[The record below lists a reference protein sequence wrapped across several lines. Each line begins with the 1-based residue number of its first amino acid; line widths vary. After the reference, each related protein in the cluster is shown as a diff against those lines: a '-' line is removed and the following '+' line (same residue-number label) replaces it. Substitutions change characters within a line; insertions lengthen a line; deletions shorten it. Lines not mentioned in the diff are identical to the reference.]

1 MTKLPNGWEVKKLE
15 DIFNVERG
23 GSPRP
28 IQDYLT
34 NDENGINWIKISDIN
49 NQKYIYETKE
59 KIIEEGLKKSKLVV
73 KGDFLISNSMSFGK
87 PVIVKMSK
95 GAIHDGWLLLREKIT
110 LSKDYFYYLFCS
122 GFMYSL
128 LSSKAAGSTVKNLN
142 INMVKELEVPLP
154 SLEEQRKIVKILDE
168 KFASIDES
176 IRLAK
181 DDLLS
186 LDELWQSILNDSF
199 NPLKSK
205 LDNDTYTLPPTW
217 KWEKLGDICNI
228 TDGTHKTPTYQDDG
242 IPFLSVKNI
251 SKGFFD
257 LSDVRYI
264 SNEEHLKLT
273 KRAKPEIND
282 ILICRI
288 GTLGKAIKV
297 DLDFEFSIFVSLG
310 LLKPKGGFCVDY
322 IVHFLNSPF
331 MDIWIENNKIGG
343 GTHTAKLNLNVL
355 HSCNIALP
363 PLKEQERIAKELESK
378 AKTIKELK
386 ELYAKRLKDYEELK
400 ESLLDL
406 AFKGGL

>member
-1 MTKLPNGWEVKKLE
+1 MTKLPNGWEVKKFE
-15 DIFNVERG
+15 DIFDIERG

-28 IQDYLT
+28 IKEYLT
-34 NDENGINWIKISDIN
+34 DDKNGINWIKISDIN

-73 KGDFLISNSMSFGK
+73 EGDFLISNSMSFGK

-110 LSKDYFYYLFCS
+110 LCKDYFYYLFCS

-128 LSSKAAGSTVKNLN
+128 LFSKATGSTVKNLN

-168 KFASIDES
+168 KFASIYES

-186 LDELWQSILNDSF
+186 LDELWQSILNNSF

-217 KWEKLGDICNI
+217 KWEKLGDICEKI
-228 TDGTHKTPTYQDDG
+228 SAGGDKPEDFTEFKTEENTVPVYANG
-242 IPFLSVKNI
+242 VKNNGLVGYTKESVINVPSLTI
-251 SKGFFD
+251 SARGTIGFVSIRREPYFPI
-257 LSDVRYI
+257 VRLI
-264 SNEEHLKLT
+264 S
-273 KRAKPEIND
+273 
-282 ILICRI
+282 
-288 GTLGKAIKV
+288 AIPNCNFLQ
-297 DLDFEFSIFVSLG
+297 LDFLYFALQFFIASGEGSSIPQLTIPK
-310 LLKPKGGFCVDY
+310 LKQIQIP
-322 IVHFLNSPF
+322 
-331 MDIWIENNKIGG
+331 
-343 GTHTAKLNLNVL
+343 
-355 HSCNIALP
+355 LP

>member
-1 MTKLPNGWEVKKLE
+1 MTKLPNGWEVKKLGDICKLQNGFAFKSSLFSKNGVPIVRIKNIQNEKVVLE
-15 DIFNVERG
+15 DLIYCN
-23 GSPRP
+23 PN
-28 IQDYLT
+28 DYENDLT
-34 NDENGINWIKISDIN
+34 NYTICKNDILIAMSGATTGKIGLYDLEAKAYLNQRVGLLRISDEVTR
-49 NQKYIYETKE
+49 KYIFW
-59 KIIEEGLKKSKLVV
+59 
-73 KGDFLISNSMSFGK
+73 FLYFNSG
-87 PVIVKMSK
+87 
-95 GAIHDGWLLLREKIT
+95 
-110 LSKDYFYYLFCS
+110 
-122 GFMYSL
+122 
-128 LSSKAAGSTVKNLN
+128 KNLN
-142 INMVKELEVPLP
+142 IALGAAQPNLSTTQIHNIQIPLP
-154 SLEEQRKIVKILDE
+154 PLEEQRKIVKILDE

-176 IRLAK
+176 IKLVK

-205 LDNDTYTLPPTW
+205 LDNDTYTLPLTW

-322 IVHFLNSPF
+322 LVHFLNSPF

-363 PLKEQERIAKELESK
+363 PLKEQKRIAKELESK

-386 ELYAKRLKDYEELK
+386 ELYTKRLKDYEELK

>member
-1 MTKLPNGWEVKKLE
+1 MTKLPNGWEVKKLK
-15 DIFNVERG
+15 DIFDIERG

-28 IQDYLT
+28 IKEYLT
-34 NDENGINWIKISDIN
+34 DDINGINWIKISDIN

-73 KGDFLISNSMSFGK
+73 EGDFLISNSMSFGK

-122 GFMYSL
+122 DFMYSL

-154 SLEEQRKIVKILDE
+154 PIEEQRKIVKILDE

-176 IRLAK
+176 IRLVK

-217 KWEKLGDICNI
+217 KWKKLGDIAQVV
-228 TDGTHKTPTYQDDG
+228 TGTTPSKKKEEFYGVGYPLFKPSDLDDG
-242 IPFLSVKNI
+242 YELFSGSDNLTPL
-251 SKGFFD
+251 GFENARQFPINTT
-257 LSDVRYI
+257 LVVCI
-264 SNEEHLKLT
+264 GATIGKVGLT
-273 KRAKPEIND
+273 RVE
-282 ILICRI
+282 
-288 GTLGKAIKV
+288 G
-297 DLDFEFSIFVSLG
+297 
-310 LLKPKGGFCVDY
+310 
-322 IVHFLNSPF
+322 
-331 MDIWIENNKIGG
+331 
-343 GTHTAKLNLNVL
+343 
-355 HSCNIALP
+355 SCNQQINAILPNENFNSEYLYFLCLSPYFQMILKANASQTTLPIINKTEFIKLQIPLP

-386 ELYAKRLKDYEELK
+386 ELYTKRLKDYEELK

>member
-1 MTKLPNGWEVKKLE
+1 MTKLPNGWEWKKITEISEYRRGSFPQPYGNKEWYGGDGSMPFVQVADVGDNFLLK
-15 DIFNVERG
+15 DLTKQNISTLAQPKSVFVEK
-23 GSPRP
+23 GSVIVTLQGTIGKVAITQYDCFMDRT
-28 IQDYLT
+28 LAVFT
-34 NDENGINWIKISDIN
+34 KFLSDIDK
-49 NQKYIYETKE
+49 KYFAYQLKSRFDIEKKEARGATIKTITKE
-59 KIIEEGLKKSKLVV
+59 E
-73 KGDFLISNSMSFGK
+73 FSNFT
-87 PVIVKMSK
+87 I
-95 GAIHDGWLLLREKIT
+95 
-110 LSKDYFYYLFCS
+110 
-122 GFMYSL
+122 
-128 LSSKAAGSTVKNLN
+128 
-142 INMVKELEVPLP
+142 PLP
-154 SLEEQRKIVKILDE
+154 PLEEQRKIVKILDE

-176 IRLAK
+176 IRLVKA
-181 DDLLS
+181 DLLS

-322 IVHFLNSPF
+322 LVHFLNSPF

-363 PLKEQERIAKELESK
+363 PLKEQESK

-386 ELYAKRLKDYEELK
+386 ELYTKRLKDYKELK